1 MTLIGSGIQII
12 PDRARPKF
20 VESFGTANKL
30 RLLDA
35 LRRSKLD
42 RVILLTGDVHLA
54 HLYEQRCRSLSG
66 HTRLLELTS
75 SGLSHVQSDTHVP
88 FAKSIA
94 EFISMPW
101 AISEVFMEQN
111 FGELLVSKDGVQLF
125 ARNK

>member
-1 MTLIGSGIQII
+1 VTKGDVTVHVILVDGRYEYDRFGTGDRLGDEQWQWLDLALSRGADADVTLIGSGIQII

-54 HLYEQRCRSLSG
+54 HLYE
-66 HTRLLELTS
+66 
-75 SGLSHVQSDTHVP
+75 
-88 FAKSIA
+88 
-94 EFISMPW
+94 
-101 AISEVFMEQN
+101 
-111 FGELLVSKDGVQLF
+111 
-125 ARNK
+125 